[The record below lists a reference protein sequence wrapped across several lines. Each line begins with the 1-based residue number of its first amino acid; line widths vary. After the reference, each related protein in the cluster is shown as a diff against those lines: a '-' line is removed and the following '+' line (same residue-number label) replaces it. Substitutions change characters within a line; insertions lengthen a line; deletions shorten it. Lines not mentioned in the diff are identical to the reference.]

1 MQLYDKFKN
10 SRRYIDDPK
19 VIINKKKKAVHKVG
33 SMIATKLR
41 WGGINWEP
49 LFPEGEDDSALQK
62 HMEFTQNEWT
72 RKSPDHHK
80 INKRMAI
87 THPEQRRWMNGKVP
101 LNDNREEYPALLD
114 YNQVY
119 LCFSVYLCLFN

>member
-41 WGGINWEP
+41 
-49 LFPEGEDDSALQK
+49 
-62 HMEFTQNEWT
+62 
-72 RKSPDHHK
+72 
-80 INKRMAI
+80 
-87 THPEQRRWMNGKVP
+87 
-101 LNDNREEYPALLD
+101 
-114 YNQVY
+114 
-119 LCFSVYLCLFN
+119 